1 MATKMKSN
9 SSVVTAVDVTDG
21 TCAAVESDP
30 ATSALAPKWVG
41 LRDKADGLAETE
53 RKLNREVVR
62 ARSRL
67 NVQDSL
73 WDTTVAAFGRAVVDA
88 SGGRRSLPPYT
99 RFFVKVTPSA
109 AQELGTDKEIELAT
123 SWLAEL
129 ARDPSEALAQT
140 WTARLKTATD
150 GLQTACTQRDQAVA
164 ALGPH
169 HTSVALLVGEVNAEL
184 DRLEG
189 DLKKL
194 FPGDANRVASY
205 LAATRSNYQKGKGE
219 APAPAPASAAK

>member
-1 MATKMKSN
+1 MATKMKAN
-9 SSVVTAVDVTDG
+9 SSAVTTVDVTDG

-30 ATSALAPKWVG
+30 ATSALAPKWVD
-41 LRDKADGLAETE
+41 LRDKADKLAETE

-88 SGGRRSLPPYT
+88 SGGRRDQPPYT
-99 RFFVKVTPSA
+99 RFFTKVTPSA
-109 AQELGTDKEIELAT
+109 AQELGIDKEIELAT

-129 ARDPSEALAQT
+129 GRDPSEALAQT
-140 WTARLKTATD
+140 WTPKLKAVTD
-150 GLQTACTQRDQAVA
+150 GLQSACTQRDQAVA
-164 ALGPH
+164 ALGPF
-169 HTSVALLVGEVNAEL
+169 HTSVALLVGDVNDEL

-194 FPGDANRVASY
+194 FPGDPNRVASY
-205 LAATRSNYQKGKGE
+205 LAATRSNYQKGKTDPP
-219 APAPAPASAAK
+219 APAPAPATK

>member
-1 MATKMKSN
+1 MATKMKAN
-9 SSVVTAVDVTDG
+9 SSVVTTVDVTDG

-30 ATSALAPKWVG
+30 ATVALAAKWIA

-67 NVQDSL
+67 NVQDGL
-73 WDTTVAAFGRAVVDA
+73 WDSTVAAFGRAVVDA
-88 SGGRRSLPPYT
+88 SGGRRTLPPYT
-99 RFFVKVTPSA
+99 RFFIKVTPSA
-109 AQELGTDKEIELAT
+109 AQELGIDKEIELAT

-140 WTARLKTATD
+140 WTPRLKTATD

-169 HTSVALLVGEVNAEL
+169 HTSVALLVGEVNTEL

-194 FPGDANRVASY
+194 FPGDPTRVASY
-205 LAATRSNYQKGKGE
+205 LAATRSNYQKGKTE
-219 APAPAPASAAK
+219 PPAPVSPPK